1 VPQTQP
7 QRRISSCGA
16 CLTCC
21 RAHKGSQ
28 GFQVTARQELVLAD
42 STVEART
49 VDLVIQRP
57 GKLWAATDDGGGT
70 QTTVFDGKT
79 VQVVFSNEKVWASI
93 DAPATID
100 AMIDM
105 LAEKYE
111 THISLAD
118 LLAASPYDSLMVGN
132 TTGQS
137 AVVELDGASFH
148 HLSFSNENVDWQLWI
163 PVSGAPLPKKFE
175 IDYKEGTSFTSF
187 TAYFD
192 NWNLEPD
199 LGAEAFVAN
208 IPDDFEQIEFA
219 KREVE

>member
-1 VPQTQP
+1 MSDLLAGT
-7 QRRISSCGA
+7 
-16 CLTCC
+16 
-21 RAHKGSQ
+21 Q
-28 GFQVTARQELVLAD
+28 GFQVTARQELVLANN
-42 STVEART
+42 SIETRT
-49 VDLVIQRP
+49 VDLIVQRP
-57 GKLWAATDDGGGT
+57 GKLWAASNDGGGT

-79 VQVVFSNEKVWASI
+79 VQVVFSNEKVWASL

-105 LAEKYE
+105 LAEEHEVY
-111 THISLAD
+111 IFLAD
-118 LLAASPYDSLMVGN
+118 LLAASPYDSLKVGN

-137 AVVELDGASFH
+137 AEVELDGASFH

-175 IDYKEGTSFTSF
+175 IDYKEGGSFASF

-192 NWNLEPD
+192 NWNLEPN

-208 IPDDFEQIEFA
+208 IPGDFEQIEFA
-219 KREVE
+219 DRGVE